1 MPGVICAE
9 PKGAFYV
16 MAKLPVD
23 NTEMFQNWLL
33 TRFSHDGETILLA
46 PGAGFYA
53 TPGRGI
59 DEARLAYVRNVPEL
73 EKAMDVLAAG
83 LEAYQHR

>member
-1 MPGVICAE
+1 
-9 PKGAFYV
+9 
-16 MAKLPVD
+16 MAKPSCL
-23 NTEMFQNWLL
+23 
-33 TRFSHDGETILLA
+33 R

-73 EKAMDVLAAG
+73 EKAMDILAAG